1 MLRVTSPELEY
12 DWTGSLDELL
22 KTQTELPEFTRRRI
36 AALEVG
42 QYVPVDQFRIERI
55 A

>member
-1 MLRVTSPELEY
+1 MLRVTSPETSPWE
-12 DWTGSLDELL
+12 GSLSDLL
-22 KTQTELPEFTRRRI
+22 ETQEIHEFTRRRI

-42 QYVPVDQFRIERI
+42 QYVPVDQFRIERV